1 MRCIKCRQ
9 PAAVEVRRHH
19 SAFCPEHFIEFFDN
33 QVRRAIHD
41 EKMFTPDDRILVAVS
56 GGKDS
61 LALWDVLLR
70 FGYRATGLHIN
81 LGIPGYS
88 DLSQEKTEAFA
99 RDRDAELIIVDLE
112 ADYGVT
118 VEDFKRGSGR
128 TPCSACG
135 LSKRYIFNKVA
146 LEQGFDV
153 VATGHNLDDEAATL
167 LGNLI
172 HWQEGY
178 LARQGPVLP
187 ASYPNLVKKV
197 KPFYR
202 LAEREIAAYAVLR
215 GIDYVLD
222 ECPNAVGARSLL
234 YKEAL
239 NLIEQHSPGAKQSLY
254 LGFLQKGRRLISAT
268 EEKPQLVEC
277 ERCGMPTTSEV
288 CSFCRLMDRVKI
300 RLRRARP
307 QLVAPPPAGR

>member
-1 MRCIKCRQ
+1 
-9 PAAVEVRRHH
+9 
-19 SAFCPEHFIEFFDN
+19 
-33 QVRRAIHD
+33 
-41 EKMFTPDDRILVAVS
+41 
-56 GGKDS
+56 
-61 LALWDVLLR
+61 
-70 FGYRATGLHIN
+70 
-81 LGIPGYS
+81 
-88 DLSQEKTEAFA
+88 
-99 RDRDAELIIVDLE
+99 
-112 ADYGVT
+112 
-118 VEDFKRGSGR
+118 
-128 TPCSACG
+128 
-135 LSKRYIFNKVA
+135 
-146 LEQGFDV
+146 
-153 VATGHNLDDEAATL
+153 
-167 LGNLI
+167 
-172 HWQEGY
+172 
-178 LARQGPVLP
+178 VLP

-254 LGFLQKGRRLISAT
+254 LGFWQKGRRLISAT